1 MPITAQG
8 LADAANYVLMTYAD
22 NDPVDQFTAGR
33 PFFNWLLEKKKAS
46 FFTSGIF
53 NETIRINDSSSY
65 MNYSYDDQVGYG
77 VKDTIRQAPF
87 QSYEAHDG
95 FGMNET
101 DLANKGI
108 IVTSDTN
115 TVTTR
120 AERQIIVDQLKENYE
135 TLKSGFQR
143 NFDLE
148 MHRDGT
154 QSTKAAPGLDAL
166 ISTTP
171 GTGVVGGLDP
181 ATYTFWQNRATL
193 NISTTVAGTLVQA
206 MEKAWRDCMVIGGM
220 EPDAIFCGGKFF
232 DAYRN
237 DAPLTVNRQIQLA
250 GADHNPKGGFTVDNG
265 AKQNGV
271 FFKGVPLI
279 YDPTFDTLQ
288 SLLNPTVN
296 WDKRCYFL
304 NSKSI
309 RLRPSQ
315 GRWMINRNPARIYD
329 RYVHYMGLTSAYG
342 LTVNQ
347 RNNQA
352 VLSIA

>member
-8 LADAANYVLMTYAD
+8 LADAANYVLMNYAD
-22 NDPVDQFTAGR
+22 NDPIDQFTAAQ
-33 PFFNWLLEKKKAS
+33 PFVEWLMRNKKPTM
-46 FFTSGIF
+46 FTSGIF
-53 NETIRINDSSSY
+53 NEKVRITDSSNY
-65 MNYSYDDQVGYG
+65 QNYSFDDQVTYNT
-77 VKDTIRQAPF
+77 KDTVRLAPF
-87 QSYEAHDG
+87 QHYEAHDG

-108 IVTSDTN
+108 VITDDKN
-115 TVTTR
+115 AVTTK
-120 AERQIIVDQLKENYE
+120 AEKEIIVDQLEENYE
-135 TLKSGFQR
+135 TLKLGFQR

-171 GTGVVGGLDP
+171 AVGVVGGLDP
-181 ATYTFWQNRATL
+181 AVFTFWQNRTNL
-193 NISTTVAGTLVQA
+193 NISTAVAGTLVQA
-206 MEKAWRDCMVIGGM
+206 MEKTWRDCMVIGGKR
-220 EPDAIFCGGKFF
+220 PDLIVCGSKFF

-237 DAPLTVNRQIQLA
+237 DAPLTVNRQLQLA
-250 GADHNPKGGFTVDNG
+250 GRDASPKGGFEVDNG
-265 AKQNGV
+265 AREDGV
-271 FFKGVPLI
+271 FFKGVPLVW
-279 YDPTFDTLQ
+279 DPTFDTLQ
-288 SLLNPTVN
+288 SLLNPTIN

-304 NSKSI
+304 NSKSL
-309 RLRPSQ
+309 RLRPYK
-315 GRWMINRNPARIYD
+315 GRWMIKRNPPRIYD
-329 RYVHYMGLTSAYG
+329 RYVHYFGQTCDYG

>member
-8 LADAANYVLMTYAD
+8 LADAANYVLMSYAD
-22 NDPVDQFTAGR
+22 KPVDQFTAKR
-33 PFFNWLLEKKKAS
+33 PFTQWLISKKKPT

-53 NETIRINDSSSY
+53 NEIVRITDSSNY
-65 MNYSYDDQVGYG
+65 QNYSYDDQVTYNT
-77 VKDTIRQAPF
+77 KDTVRLAPF
-87 QSYEAHDG
+87 QFFEAHDG

-108 IVTSDTN
+108 VLTDDRN
-115 TVTTR
+115 AVTTR
-120 AERQIIVDQLKENYE
+120 AELQIIVDQLEENHK
-135 TLKSGFQR
+135 TLKTGFQR

-171 GTGVVGGLDP
+171 ATGVVGGLDP
-181 ATYTFWQNRATL
+181 SVYPFWQNRVNTG
-193 NISTTVAGTLVQA
+193 ISTASSGNLVQS
-206 MEKAWRDCMVIGGM
+206 MEKTWRDCMTIGDM
-220 EPDAIFCGGKFF
+220 EPDYIVCGSKFY

-237 DAPLTVNRQIQLA
+237 DAPLTVNRQLYLNSP
-250 GADHNPKGGFTVDNG
+250 GSVKGGFEVDNG
-265 AKQNGV
+265 AKEGGV
-271 FFKGVPLI
+271 YFKGVPVVW
-279 YDPTFDTLQ
+279 DPTFDTLQ
-288 SLLNPTVN
+288 AQLNPTIP

-304 NSKSI
+304 NSESL
-309 RLRPSQ
+309 RLRPFK
-315 GRWMINRNPARIYD
+315 GRWLVDRRPSRIYD
-329 RYVHYMGLTSAYG
+329 RYVHYFGLTSAYG